1 MEQTIFAV
9 SEVNEYIKNMLDTD
23 ERLNALFIRGELSN
37 YKVYPSGH
45 HYFTLK
51 DETGALRCVMFR
63 SSAVRLRF
71 RPENG
76 MKVIAFGRIT
86 VFPRDG
92 AYQLYCADLTPDGVG
107 DLHVAFEQLK
117 AKLLEEGL
125 FAREHKKPLPPF
137 PHRIAIITSGAG
149 AAIMDMLRILGKRY
163 PLSKVLILPVR
174 VQGAEAPAEI
184 AGAIRYAN
192 RWKIADVIITG
203 RGGGSIEDLWAFN
216 DERVARA
223 IYASEIPVVSAVGHE
238 PDVTISDF
246 IADVR
251 AATPSNGAELVTPDK
266 EELRKRLAQTQARM
280 AAAVERQLSLSRQ
293 RLEALAGKRV
303 LQSPMNYLQDKR
315 MTLEHS
321 RERLSSASQRLMQ
334 AKREQFVR
342 LTAKLDAMSPLK
354 VLSRGYSVVR
364 TEDGSVLRRA
374 ADARPGD
381 RIQIDLMQ
389 GTLLAEVSQVL
400 EAEDA

>member
-1 MEQTIFAV
+1 M
-9 SEVNEYIKNMLDTD
+9 
-23 ERLNALFIRGELSN
+23 
-37 YKVYPSGH
+37 
-45 HYFTLK
+45 
-51 DETGALRCVMFR
+51 
-63 SSAVRLRF
+63 
-71 RPENG
+71 
-76 MKVIAFGRIT
+76 
-86 VFPRDG
+86 
-92 AYQLYCADLTPDGVG
+92 
-107 DLHVAFEQLK
+107 
-117 AKLLEEGL
+117 
-125 FAREHKKPLPPF
+125 
-137 PHRIAIITSGAG
+137 
-149 AAIMDMLRILGKRY
+149 
-163 PLSKVLILPVR
+163 
-174 VQGAEAPAEI
+174 
-184 AGAIRYAN
+184 
-192 RWKIADVIITG
+192 
-203 RGGGSIEDLWAFN
+203 
-216 DERVARA
+216 
-223 IYASEIPVVSAVGHE
+223 
-238 PDVTISDF
+238 TISDF
-246 IADVR
+246 VADVR
-251 AATPSNGAELVTPDK
+251 AATPSNGAELVAPDK

-315 MTLEHS
+315 MTLEYS

-374 ADARPGD
+374 ADARLGD

>member
-1 MEQTIFAV
+1 MRFVQLIFSPTGGVKRAAGLLSAPMADQPDIIDLSLPLNGTPRFSPEDVCLIAV
-9 SEVNEYIKNMLDTD
+9 
-23 ERLNALFIRGELSN
+23 
-37 YKVYPSGH
+37 P
-45 HYFTLK
+45 
-51 DETGALRCVMFR
+51 C
-63 SSAVRLRF
+63 
-71 RPENG
+71 
-76 MKVIAFGRIT
+76 FG
-86 VFPRDG
+86 G
-92 AYQLYCADLTPDGVG
+92 
-107 DLHVAFEQLK
+107 
-117 AKLLEEGL
+117 
-125 FAREHKKPLPPF
+125 
-137 PHRIAIITSGAG
+137 
-149 AAIMDMLRILGKRY
+149 
-163 PLSKVLILPVR
+163 R
-174 VQGAEAPAEI
+174 VPEI
-184 AGAIRYAN
+184 AL
-192 RWKIADVIITG
+192 
-203 RGGGSIEDLWAFN
+203 E
-216 DERVARA
+216 
-223 IYASEIPVVSAVGHE
+223 
-238 PDVTISDF
+238 
-246 IADVR
+246 
-251 AATPSNGAELVTPDK
+251 
-266 EELRKRLAQTQARM
+266 RLAQTQARM

-315 MTLEHS
+315 MTLEYS